1 MQFHITVVF
10 VLTQDP
16 EKENWEINS
25 VSDICEKRHKEEM
38 DTEVVPVSSDTSC
51 PSVTTDST
59 KVSRPKQTKTAK
71 CPMGNAEVITDVS
84 RASKEIIATSDPS
97 GRDIKPDMKSVSSQT
112 EDHFY
117 PTSAPAASELLCAS
131 TQTEEVEAHGEDELV
146 ESPPLSPVPLPEGT
160 ESEEK
165 MLFSASF
172 PIPADPA
179 RLAERIRRNRTQLS
193 AAFDDT
199 EYEPYGLPEVVM
211 KGNFLLVLK

>member
-1 MQFHITVVF
+1 MRIVF

-38 DTEVVPVSSDTSC
+38 DTEVVPVSSDTC
-51 PSVTTDST
+51 VTTNST
-59 KVSRPKQTKTAK
+59 KVSRPKQTKAAK
-71 CPMGNAEVITDVS
+71 CPRGNAEVITDVS
-84 RASKEIIATSDPS
+84 GASKETTATSDLS
-97 GRDIKPDMKSVSSQT
+97 DRDIKPDMKSVSSQT

-131 TQTEEVEAHGEDELV
+131 TQTEEEVEAHGEDELV

-211 KGNFLLVLK
+211 KGNFILKF

>member
-1 MQFHITVVF
+1 M
-10 VLTQDP
+10 TQDP

-25 VSDICEKRHKEEM
+25 ISDICEKQHKEEM

-51 PSVTTDST
+51 PYVTSDST
-59 KVSRPKQTKTAK
+59 KVSRPKQTKAAK

-84 RASKEIIATSDPS
+84 RTSKETIATSDPS
-97 GRDIKPDMKSVSSQT
+97 DRDIKPDMKSVSSQT

-131 TQTEEVEAHGEDELV
+131 TQTEEEVEAHGEDELV

-211 KGNFLLVLK
+211 KGNFFFLILK